1 MRIYFSIFQVFK
13 LYNAIK
19 KLKSIKVGKLTTNF
33 KNQSKTTHILELY
46 NNLEL
51 ENKNE
56 ALTAKIK
63 EQKKTCF

>member
-1 MRIYFSIFQVFK
+1 MYFKFSLIYS
-13 LYNAIK
+13 AIK
-19 KLKSIKVGKLTTNF
+19 KFKSIKVAKLTTNF